1 MFHPKE
7 LSMSYEKRSVKTQ
20 DGPMTVHIVSPQKI
34 DGRRPALIVLQEAFG
49 VNHHILNVCKKLAEQ
64 GYVALAP
71 ELFHRAGDG
80 IVVEYTNFQ
89 AARPILGE
97 LTNARMVDDLTQT
110 HRLALALP
118 NVDGGKVATIGF
130 CMGGFAA
137 LLAACH
143 IDIQAAISFY
153 GGGMTEERSGFA
165 FKPYMH
171 EFKSIK
177 CPLLLGFGAEDK
189 SIPSEQINQIRD
201 QLKLAHVRAEFEVY
215 PEAQHGFLC
224 DERSA
229 FHPKMAEKGWKDI
242 FNWLQQ
248 CGTMTL

>member
-1 MFHPKE
+1 MA
-7 LSMSYEKRSVKTQ
+7 YEKRNVSTAE
-20 DGPMTVHIVSPQKI
+20 GAMTVHITIPEKVDAKK
-34 DGRRPALIVLQEAFG
+34 PALIVLQEAFG
-49 VNHHILNVCKKLAEQ
+49 VNHHILNVCKRLAEH

-71 ELFHRAGDG
+71 ELFHRAGEG

-89 AARPILGE
+89 AARPLLGG
-97 LTNARMVDDLTQT
+97 LTNARLIEDMTQT
-110 HRLALALP
+110 FQLAKTLP
-118 NVDGGKVATIGF
+118 FVDSTKIGTIGF

-143 IDIQAAISFY
+143 IDLTAAISFY
-153 GGGMTEERSGFA
+153 GGGMTEERPGFA

-177 CPLLLGFGAEDK
+177 CPVLMGFGAEDQ
-189 SIPSEQINQIRD
+189 SIPPAQIDLIRD
-201 QLKLAHVRAEFEVY
+201 QLKQAHVKAEIVVY

-224 DERSA
+224 DERSS
-229 FHPKMAEKGWKDI
+229 FNPKMADKGWKDI

-248 CGTMTL
+248 YGRMTL